1 MTGPTATMID
11 AHSAPEPVYAAIEA
25 GGTKFVCALAH
36 ADGTLLER
44 TRFSTRTP
52 HDTLAEA
59 RAFFD
64 AAATRHGTPR
74 ALGIASF
81 GPLELDPA
89 AAHYGRLLRT
99 PKPGWHDAD
108 LLAPFATLDIP
119 IALDTDVNAAALAEA
134 HWGAGRARDGAPLDS
149 VAYVTVG
156 TGIGGG
162 AVLHGRTLRGLL
174 HPELGHIH
182 PRRHPHDHDFAGICP
197 HHGDC
202 LEGLANGPAIV
213 ARLGHELGDAAP
225 THPIWDIEADYIGQL
240 CAQLA
245 LTLSPQRIVLGGGV
259 MQHERLF
266 APIRART
273 QHWLGGYL
281 ARREVEAG
289 IEDYI
294 VPPGLGD
301 RSGILGALRLAMAA
315 DADADAQA
323 KGSRLP

>member
-1 MTGPTATMID
+1 MNDADTAT
-11 AHSAPEPVYAAIEA
+11 VYAAIEA
-25 GGTKFVCALAH
+25 GGTKFVCALAT

-44 TRFSTRTP
+44 TRFSTRSP

-64 AAATRHGTPR
+64 AASTRHGPPR

-89 AAHYGRLLRT
+89 SPRYGRLLRT

-108 LLAPFATLDIP
+108 LLAPFAALEIP
-119 IALDTDVNAAALAEA
+119 IALDTDVNAAALAETA
-134 HWGAGRARDGAPLDS
+134 WGAGRDRDGAPLDS

-162 AVLHGRTLRGLL
+162 AVIHGRTLRGLL

-182 PRRHPHDHDFAGICP
+182 PRRHPDDLDFAGICP

-213 ARLGHELGDAAP
+213 ARLGHELGDASP
-225 THPIWDIEADYIGQL
+225 DHPIWGIEADYLGQL

-259 MQHERLF
+259 MQHDRLF

-273 QHWLGGYL
+273 QHWLGGYI
-281 ARREVEAG
+281 ARHQVEGG
-289 IEDYI
+289 IDDYI
-294 VPPGLGD
+294 VRPKLGD
-301 RSGILGALRLAMAA
+301 RSGILGALLMAMEC
-315 DADADAQA
+315 DRQRSTIL
-323 KGSRLP
+323 KLP

>member
-1 MTGPTATMID
+1 MSD
-11 AHSAPEPVYAAIEA
+11 AESAIVYAAIEA

-44 TRFSTRTP
+44 TRFSTGDP
-52 HDTLAEA
+52 HSTLAEA

-64 AAATRHGTPR
+64 AASARHGKPQ

-81 GPLELDPA
+81 GPLELDPTSS
-89 AAHYGRLLRT
+89 HYGRLLRT

-108 LLAPFATLDIP
+108 LRAPFTSMGIP

-134 HWGAGRARDGAPLDS
+134 AWGAGRRPDGTSLDTL
-149 VAYVTVG
+149 VYVTVG

-162 AVLHGRTLRGLL
+162 ASIHGRSLRGLL

-182 PRRHPHDHDFAGICP
+182 PRRHPDDLDFAGLCP
-197 HHGDC
+197 HHRDC

-213 ARLGHELGDAAP
+213 ARLDHELANASAD
-225 THPIWDIEADYIGQL
+225 HPIWDIEADYLGQL

-259 MQHERLF
+259 MQHDRLF
-266 APIRART
+266 PAIRART

-281 ARREVEAG
+281 ARREVEDG
-289 IEDYI
+289 IDTYI

-301 RSGILGALRLAMAA
+301 RSGILGALRLAMAHDSHPRIA
-315 DADADAQA
+315 A
-323 KGSRLP
+323 PHP

>member
-1 MTGPTATMID
+1 MT
-11 AHSAPEPVYAAIEA
+11 EPVYAAIEA

-36 ADGTLLER
+36 GDGTLLER
-44 TRFSTRTP
+44 TRFSTRDP
-52 HDTLAEA
+52 HETLAEA

-64 AAATRHGTPR
+64 AAATRHGKPR
-74 ALGIASF
+74 ALGIAGF

-89 AAHYGRLLRT
+89 APHYGRLLRT

-134 HWGAGRARDGAPLDS
+134 HWGAGRDRDGKPLDS
-149 VAYVTVG
+149 VVYVTVG

-182 PRRHPHDHDFAGICP
+182 PRRHPLDRGFAGICP
-197 HHGDC
+197 YHGDC

-213 ARLGHELGDAAP
+213 ARLGHELGEAAAE
-225 THPIWDIEADYIGQL
+225 HPIWDIEADYLGQL

-259 MQHERLF
+259 MQHARLF
-266 APIRART
+266 APVRERT
-273 QHWLGGYL
+273 RHWLGGYL
-281 ARREVEAG
+281 SRHEVEDG
-289 IEDYI
+289 IESYI

-301 RSGILGALRLAMAA
+301 RSGILGALRLAMTAGA
-315 DADADAQA
+315 PVPP
-323 KGSRLP
+323 SLPP